1 MAIMAADAAGYSR
14 LMSIDDVGT
23 LHSLDSARN
32 VFRLQTEAEGGR
44 IVDTSGDS
52 VLAVFDSTNGAMR
65 AAAAV
70 QAELARLAERVPEHL
85 KLRFRIGIHLGD
97 VVEKPDGSVYGDGV
111 NIASRLQALAD
122 PGGVIVSH
130 AVQETASHRTH
141 FAFEDIGQQS
151 VKNIATPVKAFR
163 LLRQDLLADQQPSD
177 VSPIDPTAKSRDLV
191 RPHPG
196 RRWRMWFGMVAL
208 LGVAL
213 LAAGAAWRWQPAP
226 GVNVDEEIVARRAV
240 AVLAFK
246 DKRANGQGS
255 TLGDEVADAV
265 SGQLLRSGMRVIERA
280 TTVHQNPAAPEF
292 ERIGAE
298 HNVKYVLGGRITKA
312 ANSARVAT
320 YLTEIGSAEVY
331 LLYEAALQ
339 SEDESARFTYAQ
351 RVLSALEARY
361 YEIETARAR
370 LPGRDKDP
378 VDSIVLGWRDLD
390 RGSQEDIR
398 SARRRFELAA
408 NADPGSV
415 NASIAL
421 GVAHLLG
428 FYYFYS
434 DTPRAELDATEK
446 VFKRALDLSPA
457 NPENLVAWAE
467 MLLLRQRPEDA
478 FRVWRRA
485 LELSPDNQ
493 NAHLRLGSALLR
505 QGRYADA
512 AQHLSQV
519 TELRP
524 YPRRQQ
530 WLTQTLADLAFAQ
543 ERDDEA
549 YEILRTWAAESPN
562 NGRPYLMLAAIDAL
576 HGRMSAAKANMAKH
590 RQMVPLSNVTY
601 VVMTYPST
609 DAGFLAQRERLVEGL
624 RKAGLPEGGQ

>member
-1 MAIMAADAAGYSR
+1 M
-14 LMSIDDVGT
+14 
-23 LHSLDSARN
+23 
-32 VFRLQTEAEGGR
+32 
-44 IVDTSGDS
+44 
-52 VLAVFDSTNGAMR
+52 
-65 AAAAV
+65 
-70 QAELARLAERVPEHL
+70 
-85 KLRFRIGIHLGD
+85 
-97 VVEKPDGSVYGDGV
+97 
-111 NIASRLQALAD
+111 
-122 PGGVIVSH
+122 
-130 AVQETASHRTH
+130 
-141 FAFEDIGQQS
+141 
-151 VKNIATPVKAFR
+151 
-163 LLRQDLLADQQPSD
+163 
-177 VSPIDPTAKSRDLV
+177 
-191 RPHPG
+191 
-196 RRWRMWFGMVAL
+196 
-208 LGVAL
+208 
-213 LAAGAAWRWQPAP
+213 
-226 GVNVDEEIVARRAV
+226 
-240 AVLAFK
+240 LAFN

-265 SGQLLRSGMRVIERA
+265 SGQLLRNGMRVIERA

-312 ANSARVAT
+312 GNSARVAT
-320 YLTEIGSAEVY
+320 YLTEIASAEVY
-331 LLYEAALQ
+331 LLHEADLQ

-351 RVLSALEARY
+351 RVLSALKARY

-398 SARRRFELAA
+398 SARRRFEFAA
-408 NADPGSV
+408 NADPSSV

-446 VFKRALDLSPA
+446 VFKRALDLSPD

-467 MLLLRQRPEDA
+467 MLMLRQRPEDA

-543 ERDDEA
+543 GRDDEA

-576 HGRMSAAKANMAKH
+576 HGRMSAATANMAKH
-590 RQMVPLSNVTY
+590 RQMVPLSNVAY